1 MGRIKGKVA
10 VVTGGARGLGKAICT
25 EFVQEGARVI
35 LTDIDGELGP
45 RVAEEIGATF
55 FHHDVSAE
63 EQWQVLF
70 ERERVVDILVNNA
83 GLMGLNFGPADP
95 EHASLE
101 NWRKVHTINLDSVFL
116 GCKYGIQ
123 AMKERGGSIIN
134 MSSRSGMVGVPTA
147 AAYASS
153 KAAIRN
159 HTKSVA
165 LWCAS
170 QNYSIRCNS
179 IHPACIMT
187 PLWESM
193 LKDEGEKKTLEAS
206 IPLHRFGTPEEVA
219 ALALYLAA
227 DESAFVT
234 GAEFTIDGGILA
246 GTASSPKSH

>member
-1 MGRIKGKVA
+1 
-10 VVTGGARGLGKAICT
+10 
-25 EFVQEGARVI
+25 
-35 LTDIDGELGP
+35 
-45 RVAEEIGATF
+45 
-55 FHHDVSAE
+55 
-63 EQWQVLF
+63 
-70 ERERVVDILVNNA
+70 
-83 GLMGLNFGPADP
+83 
-95 EHASLE
+95 
-101 NWRKVHTINLDSVFL
+101 
-116 GCKYGIQ
+116 
-123 AMKERGGSIIN
+123 MKKQGGSIIN

-193 LKDEGEKKTLEAS
+193 LKDENEKKALEET
-206 IPLHRFGTPEEVA
+206 IPLHRFGTPDEVA
-219 ALALYLAA
+219 ALALYLAT